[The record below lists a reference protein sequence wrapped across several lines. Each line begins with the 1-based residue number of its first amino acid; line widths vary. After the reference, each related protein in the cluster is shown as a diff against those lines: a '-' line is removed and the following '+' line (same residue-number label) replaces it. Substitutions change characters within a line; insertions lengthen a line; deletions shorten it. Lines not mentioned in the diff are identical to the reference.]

1 MRLLVLLL
9 LSSPL
14 VIHAEDG
21 RLAAIRALLLP
32 MRANQLANLK
42 SRGATPVL
50 TTVKHQLRDW
60 IESRLSVLRFNGS
73 RWNPN
78 PVVLQEQ
85 LNDELD
91 RAELFC
97 GPSSKVPCPE
107 WSELGFLGRIVL
119 DMQHGY
125 LLVVRTAVGIQQ
137 CGYDESAY
145 AYQSGEPNWHRFW
158 QSEQNDYEE

>member
-1 MRLLVLLL
+1 MRLLALLL

-42 SRGATPVL
+42 SRGATSSL

-73 RWNPN
+73 R
-78 PVVLQEQ
+78 
-85 LNDELD
+85 
-91 RAELFC
+91 
-97 GPSSKVPCPE
+97 
-107 WSELGFLGRIVL
+107 
-119 DMQHGY
+119 
-125 LLVVRTAVGIQQ
+125 
-137 CGYDESAY
+137 
-145 AYQSGEPNWHRFW
+145 
-158 QSEQNDYEE
+158 

>member
-1 MRLLVLLL
+1 MRLLALLL

-42 SRGATPVL
+42 SRGATPAL
-50 TTVKHQLRDW
+50 TTVKHQLREW
-60 IESRLSVLRFNGS
+60 IETRLSVLRFNGP

-97 GPSSKVPCPE
+97 GPSSKAPCPE
-107 WSELGFLGRIVL
+107 WSELGFLGPVAPG
-119 DMQHGY
+119 HGKQRQIP
-125 LLVVRTAVGIQQ
+125 LGSLALGLFQIRAA
-137 CGYDESAY
+137 DPS
-145 AYQSGEPNWHRFW
+145 
-158 QSEQNDYEE
+158 